1 MRTWDVVV
9 IGLGA
14 VGAAAVRALSERGA
28 RVLGLELDA
37 PAHMRASSHG
47 HCRIFRHAYF
57 EHADYVP
64 LLRHATK
71 RFESLEREANVALLH
86 RCGVLLLGEP
96 DSTVL
101 RRSHDAARTHGLD
114 VEPLDRTA
122 LSRRFPWFALPA
134 DAHGLFERDAGLVRP
149 EAAIEA
155 ALRTATA
162 RGAEIRLATRVRE
175 LRASD
180 REVAVATDR
189 GVETARSVVV
199 AAGAWAKQLLPEL
212 APLLRVTRQ
221 VQTWVAPRAGV
232 DARALPCW
240 LLDRGEHLPSLYGI
254 PADPLAAP
262 SSPAR
267 APKVAF
273 HGLPDE
279 VDPDAGA
286 APPTANDLEPLRSQY
301 ERLAPSLCGAHV
313 DAATC
318 LYTMTPDQDFA
329 VGTSRASANV
339 HFAAGL
345 SGHGFKLSP
354 ALGDAL
360 ADLALAGRTELPISF
375 LSPQRF
381 AAGGSR

>member
-1 MRTWDVVV
+1 MRAFDVVV

-14 VGAAAVRALSERGA
+14 VGAAAMRSLAERGA
-28 RVLGLELDA
+28 RVLGVELDA
-37 PAHMRASSHG
+37 PAHARGSSHG

-71 RFESLEREANVALLH
+71 RFESLEHEANVALLH

-96 DSTVL
+96 DSKVL
-101 RRSHDAARTHGLD
+101 RRSRTAATAHGLD
-114 VEPLDRTA
+114 VESLDRAA
-122 LSRRFPWFALPA
+122 LARRFPWFALP
-134 DAHGLFERDAGLVRP
+134 DSAHGLFERDAGLVRP
-149 EAAIEA
+149 EAAIAA
-155 ALRTATA
+155 ALHTATA
-162 RGAEIRLATRVRE
+162 RGAEVRLALRVRE
-175 LRASD
+175 LRATA
-180 REVAVATDR
+180 REVQVVTDR
-189 GVETARSVVV
+189 GIETARSVVV

-221 VQTWVAPRAGV
+221 VQTWVAPRAGT
-232 DARALPCW
+232 DASTLPCW
-240 LLDRGEHLPSLYGI
+240 LLDRGDALPSLYGI

-262 SSPAR
+262 TSPAR

-286 APPTANDLEPLRSQY
+286 APPTATDLDPLFAQY
-301 ERLAPSLCGAHV
+301 ERLAPSLCGAPV

-318 LYTMTPDQDFA
+318 LYTMTPDCDFV
-329 VGTSRASANV
+329 VGTSRLLPNV

-360 ADLALAGRTELPISF
+360 ADLALVGRTTLPIDF

-381 AAGGSR
+381 ERPT